1 MIPLS
6 FGDIALLNHLL
17 EERGTRYQV
26 RWKDCF
32 TACLEPP
39 GECCFTPE
47 LQLSLI
53 HILAQ
58 GAVALQPGLGGDG
71 EPGVLQAFLHGGV
84 VAHIHVAG
92 AGAALDGLPGAA
104 AIESYLDVYKRQ
116 A

>member
-47 LQLSLI
+47 I
-53 HILAQ
+53 
-58 GAVALQPGLGGDG
+58 GR
-71 EPGVLQAFLHGGV
+71 
-84 VAHIHVAG
+84 AHV
-92 AGAALDGLPGAA
+92 
-104 AIESYLDVYKRQ
+104 
-116 A
+116 

>member
-39 GECCFTPE
+39 GKFCFTPE
-47 LQLSLI
+47 LQREALGLVERFYREKG
-53 HILAQ
+53 LAVVFSPDKLFFSVKELE
-58 GAVALQPGLGGDG
+58 GPGK
-71 EPGVLQAFLHGGV
+71 PGC
-84 VAHIHVAG
+84 
-92 AGAALDGLPGAA
+92 PT
-104 AIESYLDVYKRQ
+104 E
-116 A
+116 

>member
-47 LQLSLI
+47 LQRE
-53 HILAQ
+53 
-58 GAVALQPGLGGDG
+58 ALGLVERFYRELFFSVKGLEGPGK
-71 EPGVLQAFLHGGV
+71 PGCPA
-84 VAHIHVAG
+84 
-92 AGAALDGLPGAA
+92 
-104 AIESYLDVYKRQ
+104 E
-116 A
+116 

>member
-32 TACLEPP
+32 TPAWS
-39 GECCFTPE
+39 
-47 LQLSLI
+47 LQ
-53 HILAQ
+53 
-58 GAVALQPGLGGDG
+58 GN
-71 EPGVLQAFLHGGV
+71 
-84 VAHIHVAG
+84 
-92 AGAALDGLPGAA
+92 AALPRSSSGKPWGWWRG
-104 AIESYLDVYKRQ
+104 STGKR